1 MSISD
6 YGLKNNNDFN
16 GPVADLIK
24 ITNAYSRN
32 GKEVKDVINVLRR
45 PDKKQVLEE
54 INNYQGKSETQKAM
68 EEEPN
73 RAQRASDFGIG
84 EY

>member
-68 EEEPN
+68 EEEEN

>member
-24 ITNAYSRN
+24 ITNEYSRN
-32 GKEVKDVINVLRR
+32 GKEVKDIINVLRR
-45 PDKKQVLEE
+45 PDKKAVLEE
-54 INNYQGKSETQKAM
+54 IKNFHGKSETQRAI
-68 EEEPN
+68 EEEED

>member
-6 YGLKNNNDFN
+6 NNNDYK
-16 GPVADLIK
+16 GPLADLIK

-32 GKEVKDVINVLRR
+32 GKELKDVINVLRR
-45 PDKKQVLEE
+45 PDKKAVLEE
-54 INNYQGKSETQKAM
+54 INNYQGKSKVQKAM
-68 EEEPN
+68 EEETN

>member
-1 MSISD
+1 MIISD

-68 EEEPN
+68 EEEAN

>member
-6 YGLKNNNDFN
+6 NGLKDNNDFN

-32 GKEVKDVINVLRR
+32 GKDVKDVINVLRR
-45 PDKKQVLEE
+45 PDKEEVLKE
-54 INNYQGKSETQKAM
+54 IRQFQGKSATQKAI
-68 EEEPN
+68 EEAAN